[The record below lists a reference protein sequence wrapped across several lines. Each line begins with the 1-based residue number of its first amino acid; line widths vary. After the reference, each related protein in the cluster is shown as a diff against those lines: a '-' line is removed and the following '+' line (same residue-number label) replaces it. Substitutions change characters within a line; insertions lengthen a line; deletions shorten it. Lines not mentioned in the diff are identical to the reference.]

1 MCENLKSVPDNDIRN
16 IRRTKMKKSLLPVL
30 GTAALLILAACGPTE
45 NSSSSASSEK
55 TSEETSTSSSS
66 LPASSEQHGEPTVYP
81 TFEDL
86 EKEPDTSGY
95 SISFKAPE
103 GWDDPY
109 LWAWTNEGGA
119 NAFPGMAWPGRLMEE
134 TADGWYQLAVPTR
147 VDMVII
153 AANQGKDNAIQSE
166 GLPIE
171 GKDVWFDGVSKGT
184 AQNEDGT
191 SRDTYNLTALYEAPA
206 GAPAAKAYVS
216 EAYFGVHVPN
226 AWRTANVY
234 GVDGEGKATL
244 IPTELDSDGYR
255 FMGFANSDYVSYYVT
270 DGGSRTSVNFALRKN
285 NGNSAWFADVG
296 EYLIDGKNE
305 AGIVAYDTK
314 PLPPSDTYRLEV
326 SVPAAWTEPYLWAWN
341 KASGVGMFSTWP
353 GEALEKVSDGKFA
366 YDVST
371 TCDQIIISIDDPNSD
386 KEDARLQTADLA
398 ENIDTSK
405 DTVYATV
412 TDETDANGKYILTI
426 SYEA

>member
-1 MCENLKSVPDNDIRN
+1 
-16 IRRTKMKKSLLPVL
+16 MKKSLFPVL
-30 GTAALLILAACGPTE
+30 GAAALLILAGCGETGD
-45 NSSSSASSEK
+45 SSSAPSSEK
-55 TSEETSTSSSS
+55 NSEETS
-66 LPASSEQHGEPTVYP
+66 LPASSSEPEQTGEPTVYP
-81 TFEDL
+81 TFDDL
-86 EKEPDTSGY
+86 ETEPDTTGY

-103 GWDDPY
+103 GWNDPY

-119 NAFPGMAWPGRLMEE
+119 NAFPGMAWPGRAMEE
-134 TADGWYQLAVPTR
+134 AADGWYQLAVPTR

-153 AANQGKDNAIQSE
+153 AANQGTDTAIQSE
-166 GLPIE
+166 GLLIE
-171 GKDVWFDGVSKGT
+171 GKDVWFDGVSEGT

-191 SRDTYNLTALYEAPA
+191 SRVTYNLTALDAAPE
-206 GAPAAKAYVS
+206 GAPAAREYVS

-234 GVDGEGKATL
+234 GVDAEGKATL

-255 FMGFANSDYVSYYVT
+255 FMGFASSKYASYYVT
-270 DGGSRTSVNFALRKN
+270 DGGSRTSVNFTLRKN

-326 SVPAAWTEPYLWAWN
+326 SVPETWTEPYLWAWN
-341 KASGVGMFSTWP
+341 KESGVGMFSTWP
-353 GEALEKVSDGKFA
+353 GEPLEKISDGKFA

-371 TCDQIIISIDDPNSD
+371 TCDQIIISIDDPNS
-386 KEDARLQTADLA
+386 EDEAARLQTADLL

-405 DTVYATV
+405 ETVYATV
-412 TDETDANGKYILTI
+412 SEETDDTGKYLLTI
-426 SYEA
+426 SY

>member
-1 MCENLKSVPDNDIRN
+1 
-16 IRRTKMKKSLLPVL
+16 MKKSLFPVL
-30 GTAALLILAACGPTE
+30 GAAALLILAGCGETGD
-45 NSSSSASSEK
+45 SSSAPSSEK
-55 TSEETSTSSSS
+55 SSEETS
-66 LPASSEQHGEPTVYP
+66 LPASSSEPEQTGEPTVYP
-81 TFEDL
+81 TFDDL
-86 EKEPDTSGY
+86 ETELDTTGY

-103 GWDDPY
+103 GWNDPY

-119 NAFPGMAWPGRLMEE
+119 NAFPGMAWPGRAMEE
-134 TADGWYQLAVPTR
+134 AADGWYQLAVPTR

-153 AANQGKDNAIQSE
+153 AANQGTDTAIQSE
-166 GLPIE
+166 GLLIE
-171 GKDVWFDGVSKGT
+171 GKDVWFDGVSEGT

-191 SRDTYNLTALYEAPA
+191 SRVTYNLTALDAAPE
-206 GAPAAKAYVS
+206 GAPAAREYVS

-234 GVDGEGKATL
+234 GVDAEGKATL

-255 FMGFANSDYVSYYVT
+255 FMGFASSKYASYYVT
-270 DGGSRTSVNFALRKN
+270 DGGSRTSVNFTLRKN

-314 PLPPSDTYRLEV
+314 PMPPSDTYRLEV
-326 SVPAAWTEPYLWAWN
+326 SVPETWTEPYLWAWN
-341 KASGVGMFSTWP
+341 KESGVGMFSTWP
-353 GEALEKVSDGKFA
+353 GEALEKISDGKFA

-371 TCDQIIISIDDPNSD
+371 TCDQIIISIDDPNS
-386 KEDARLQTADLA
+386 EDEAARLQTADLL

-405 DTVYATV
+405 ETVYATV
-412 TDETDANGKYILTI
+412 SEETDDTGKYLLTI
-426 SYEA
+426 SY

>member
-1 MCENLKSVPDNDIRN
+1 
-16 IRRTKMKKSLLPVL
+16 MKKSLFPVL
-30 GTAALLILAACGPTE
+30 GAAALLILAGCGETGTSSSAAPSE
-45 NSSSSASSEK
+45 GSSEEIAVSSSSSEAEA
-55 TSEETSTSSSS
+55 T
-66 LPASSEQHGEPTVYP
+66 GEPTVYP
-81 TFEDL
+81 TFDDL
-86 EKEPDTSGY
+86 EAEPDTTGY

-103 GWDDPY
+103 GWESPC

-119 NAFPGMAWPGRLMEE
+119 NAFPGMAWPGRAMEE
-134 TADGWYQLAVPTR
+134 AADGWYQLAVPTR

-153 AANQGKDNAIQSE
+153 AANQGTEAAIQSE
-166 GLPIE
+166 GLLIE
-171 GKDVWFDGVSKGT
+171 GKDVWFDGVTDGT
-184 AQNEDGT
+184 ANNEDGT
-191 SRDTYNLTALYEAPA
+191 TRVTHNLTALYEAPA
-206 GAPAAKAYVS
+206 GAPAAKAYES

-234 GVDGEGKATL
+234 GVDAEGKATL

-255 FMGFANSDYVSYYVT
+255 FMGFASSKYASYYVT
-270 DGGSRTSVNFALRKN
+270 DGGSRTSVNFTLRKN

-326 SVPAAWTEPYLWAWN
+326 SVPETWTEPYLWAWN
-341 KASGVGMFSTWP
+341 KESGVGMFSTWP
-353 GEALEKVSDGKFA
+353 GEALEKISDGKFA

-371 TCDQIIISIDDPNSD
+371 TCDQIIISIDDPNS
-386 KEDARLQTADLA
+386 EDEAARLQTANLL

-405 DTVYATV
+405 ETVYATV
-412 TDETDANGKYILTI
+412 SGETDDTGKYLLTI
-426 SYEA
+426 SY

>member
-1 MCENLKSVPDNDIRN
+1 
-16 IRRTKMKKSLLPVL
+16 MKKSLFPVL
-30 GTAALLILAACGPTE
+30 GAAALLILAGCGETGD
-45 NSSSSASSEK
+45 SSSAPSSEES
-55 TSEETSTSSSS
+55 SEETS
-66 LPASSEQHGEPTVYP
+66 LPASSSEPEQTGEPTVYP
-81 TFEDL
+81 TFDDL
-86 EKEPDTSGY
+86 ETEPDTTGY

-103 GWDDPY
+103 GWNDPY

-119 NAFPGMAWPGRLMEE
+119 NAFPGIAWPGRAMEE
-134 TADGWYQLAVPTR
+134 AADGWYQLAVPTR

-153 AANQGKDNAIQSE
+153 AANQGTETAIQSE
-166 GLPIE
+166 GLLIE
-171 GKDVWFDGVSKGT
+171 GKDVWFDGVTDGT
-184 AQNEDGT
+184 ANNEDGT
-191 SRDTYNLTALYEAPA
+191 TRVTHNLTALYAAPA
-206 GAPAAKAYVS
+206 GAPAAKAYES

-234 GVDGEGKATL
+234 GVDAEGKATL

-255 FMGFANSDYVSYYVT
+255 FMGFASSKYASYYVT
-270 DGGSRTSVNFALRKN
+270 DGGSRTSVNFTLRKN

-326 SVPAAWTEPYLWAWN
+326 SVPETWTEPYLWAWN

-353 GEALEKVSDGKFA
+353 GEALEKISDGKFA

-371 TCDQIIISIDDPNSD
+371 TCDQIIISIDDPNS
-386 KEDARLQTADLA
+386 EDEAARLQTADLL

-405 DTVYATV
+405 ETVYATV
-412 TDETDANGKYILTI
+412 SEETDDTGKYLLTI
-426 SYEA
+426 SY

>member
-1 MCENLKSVPDNDIRN
+1 
-16 IRRTKMKKSLLPVL
+16 MKKSLFPVL
-30 GTAALLILAACGPTE
+30 GAAALLILAGCGETGD
-45 NSSSSASSEK
+45 SSSAPSSEK
-55 TSEETSTSSSS
+55 SSEETS
-66 LPASSEQHGEPTVYP
+66 LPASSSEPEQTGEPTVYP
-81 TFEDL
+81 TFDDL
-86 EKEPDTSGY
+86 ETEPDTTGY

-103 GWDDPY
+103 GWNDPY

-119 NAFPGMAWPGRLMEE
+119 NAFPGIAWPGRAMEE
-134 TADGWYQLAVPTR
+134 AADGWYQLAVPTR

-153 AANQGKDNAIQSE
+153 AANQGTDTAIQSE
-166 GLPIE
+166 GLLIE
-171 GKDVWFDGVSKGT
+171 GKDVWFDGVSEGT

-191 SRDTYNLTALYEAPA
+191 SRVTYNLTALDAAPE
-206 GAPAAKAYVS
+206 GAPAAREYVS

-234 GVDGEGKATL
+234 GVDAEGKATL

-255 FMGFANSDYVSYYVT
+255 FMGFASSKYASYYVT
-270 DGGSRTSVNFALRKN
+270 DGGSRTSVNFTLRKN

-314 PLPPSDTYRLEV
+314 PMPPSDTYRLEV
-326 SVPAAWTEPYLWAWN
+326 SVPETWTEPYLWAWN
-341 KASGVGMFSTWP
+341 KESGVGMFSTWP
-353 GEALEKVSDGKFA
+353 GEALEKISDGKFA

-371 TCDQIIISIDDPNSD
+371 TCDQIIISIDDPNS
-386 KEDARLQTADLA
+386 EDEAARLQTADLL

-405 DTVYATV
+405 ETVYATV
-412 TDETDANGKYILTI
+412 SEETDDTGKYLLTI
-426 SYEA
+426 SY

>member
-1 MCENLKSVPDNDIRN
+1 
-16 IRRTKMKKSLLPVL
+16 MKKSLFPVL
-30 GTAALLILAACGPTE
+30 GAAALLILAGCGETGT
-45 NSSSSASSEK
+45 SSSAPSSEES
-55 TSEETSTSSSS
+55 SEETS
-66 LPASSEQHGEPTVYP
+66 LPASSSEPEQTGEPTVYP
-81 TFEDL
+81 TFDDL
-86 EKEPDTSGY
+86 ETEPDTTGY

-103 GWDDPY
+103 GWNDPY

-119 NAFPGMAWPGRLMEE
+119 NAFPGVAWPGRAMEE
-134 TADGWYQLAVPTR
+134 AADGWYQLAVPTR

-153 AANQGKDNAIQSE
+153 AANQGTETAIQSE
-166 GLPIE
+166 GLLIE
-171 GKDVWFDGVSKGT
+171 GKDVWFDGVTDGT
-184 AQNEDGT
+184 ANNEDGT
-191 SRDTYNLTALYEAPA
+191 TRVTHNLTAIYAAPA
-206 GAPAAKAYVS
+206 GAPAAKAYES

-234 GVDGEGKATL
+234 GVDAEGKATL

-255 FMGFANSDYVSYYVT
+255 FMGFASSKYASYYVT
-270 DGGSRTSVNFALRKN
+270 DGGSRTSVNFTLRKN

-314 PLPPSDTYRLEV
+314 PMPPSDTYRLEV
-326 SVPAAWTEPYLWAWN
+326 SVPETWTEPYLWAWN

-353 GEALEKVSDGKFA
+353 GEALEKISDGKFA

-371 TCDQIIISIDDPNSD
+371 TCDQIIISIDDPNS
-386 KEDARLQTADLA
+386 EDEAARLQTADLL

-405 DTVYATV
+405 ETVYATV
-412 TDETDANGKYILTI
+412 SEETDDTGKYLLTI
-426 SYEA
+426 SY

>member
-1 MCENLKSVPDNDIRN
+1 
-16 IRRTKMKKSLLPVL
+16 MKKSLFPVL
-30 GTAALLILAACGPTE
+30 GAAALLILAGCGETGTSSSAAPSE
-45 NSSSSASSEK
+45 ESSEEIAVSSSSSEA
-55 TSEETSTSSSS
+55 EVE
-66 LPASSEQHGEPTVYP
+66 GEPTVYP
-81 TFEDL
+81 TFDDL
-86 EKEPDTSGY
+86 EAEPDTTGY

-103 GWDDPY
+103 GWENPC

-119 NAFPGMAWPGRLMEE
+119 NAFPGMAWPGRAMEE
-134 TADGWYQLAVPTR
+134 AADGWYQLAVPTR

-153 AANQGKDNAIQSE
+153 AANQGTEAAIQSE
-166 GLPIE
+166 GLLIE
-171 GKDVWFDGVSKGT
+171 GKDVWFDGVTDGT
-184 AQNEDGT
+184 ANNEDGT
-191 SRDTYNLTALYEAPA
+191 TRVTHNLAALYEAPA
-206 GAPAAKAYVS
+206 GAPAAKAYES

-234 GVDGEGKATL
+234 GVDAEGKATL

-255 FMGFANSDYVSYYVT
+255 FMGFASSKYASYYVT
-270 DGGSRTSVNFALRKN
+270 DGGSRTSVNFTLRKN

-326 SVPAAWTEPYLWAWN
+326 SVPETWTEPYLWAWN
-341 KASGVGMFSTWP
+341 KESGVGMFSTWP
-353 GEALEKVSDGKFA
+353 GEALEKISDGKFA

-371 TCDQIIISIDDPNSD
+371 TCDQIIISIDDPNS
-386 KEDARLQTADLA
+386 EDEAARLQTADLL

-405 DTVYATV
+405 ETVYATV
-412 TDETDANGKYILTI
+412 SGETDDTGKYLLTI
-426 SYEA
+426 SY

>member
-1 MCENLKSVPDNDIRN
+1 
-16 IRRTKMKKSLLPVL
+16 MKKSLFPVL
-30 GTAALLILAACGPTE
+30 GAAALLILAGCGETGTSSSAAPSE
-45 NSSSSASSEK
+45 GSSEEIAVSSSSSEAEA
-55 TSEETSTSSSS
+55 T
-66 LPASSEQHGEPTVYP
+66 GEPTVYP
-81 TFEDL
+81 TFDDL
-86 EKEPDTSGY
+86 ESEPDTTGY

-103 GWDDPY
+103 GWENPC

-119 NAFPGMAWPGRLMEE
+119 NAFPGMAWPGRAMEE
-134 TADGWYQLAVPTR
+134 AADGWYQLAVPTR

-153 AANQGKDNAIQSE
+153 AANQGTEAAIQSE
-166 GLPIE
+166 GLLIE
-171 GKDVWFDGVSKGT
+171 GKDVWFDGVTDGT
-184 AQNEDGT
+184 ANNEDGT
-191 SRDTYNLTALYEAPA
+191 TRVTHNLTALYEAPA
-206 GAPAAKAYVS
+206 GAPAAKAYES

-234 GVDGEGKATL
+234 GVDAEGKATL

-255 FMGFANSDYVSYYVT
+255 FMGFASSKYASYYVT
-270 DGGSRTSVNFALRKN
+270 DGGSRTSVNFTLRKN

-326 SVPAAWTEPYLWAWN
+326 SVPETWTEPYLWAWN
-341 KASGVGMFSTWP
+341 KESGVGMFSTWP
-353 GEALEKVSDGKFA
+353 GEALEKISDGKFA

-371 TCDQIIISIDDPNSD
+371 TCDQIIISIDDPNS
-386 KEDARLQTADLA
+386 EDEAARLQTADLL

-405 DTVYATV
+405 ETVYATV
-412 TDETDANGKYILTI
+412 SGETDDTGKYLLAI
-426 SYEA
+426 SY

>member
-1 MCENLKSVPDNDIRN
+1 
-16 IRRTKMKKSLLPVL
+16 MKKSLFPVL
-30 GTAALLILAACGPTE
+30 GAAALLILAGCGETGD
-45 NSSSSASSEK
+45 SSSAPSSEK
-55 TSEETSTSSSS
+55 SSEETS
-66 LPASSEQHGEPTVYP
+66 LPASSSEPEQTGEPTVYP
-81 TFEDL
+81 TFDDL
-86 EKEPDTSGY
+86 ETEPDTTGY

-103 GWDDPY
+103 GWNDPY
-109 LWAWTNEGGA
+109 LWAWTNESGA
-119 NAFPGMAWPGRLMEE
+119 NAFPGMAWPGRAMEE
-134 TADGWYQLAVPTR
+134 AADGWYQLAVPTR

-153 AANQGKDNAIQSE
+153 AANQGTDTAIQSE
-166 GLPIE
+166 GLLIE
-171 GKDVWFDGVSKGT
+171 GKDVWFDGVSEGT

-191 SRDTYNLTALYEAPA
+191 SRVTYNLTALDAAPE
-206 GAPAAKAYVS
+206 GAPAAREYVS

-234 GVDGEGKATL
+234 GVDAEGKATL

-255 FMGFANSDYVSYYVT
+255 FMGFASSKYASYYVT
-270 DGGSRTSVNFALRKN
+270 DGGSRTSVNFTLRKN

-314 PLPPSDTYRLEV
+314 PMPPSDTYRLEV
-326 SVPAAWTEPYLWAWN
+326 SVPETWTEPYLWAWN
-341 KASGVGMFSTWP
+341 KESGVGMFSAWP

-371 TCDQIIISIDDPNSD
+371 TCDQIIISIDDPNS
-386 KEDARLQTADLA
+386 EDEAARLQTADLL

-405 DTVYATV
+405 ETVYATV
-412 TDETDANGKYILTI
+412 SGETDDTGKYLLTI
-426 SYEA
+426 SY

>member
-1 MCENLKSVPDNDIRN
+1 
-16 IRRTKMKKSLLPVL
+16 MKKSLFPVL
-30 GTAALLILAACGPTE
+30 GAAALLILAGCGETGTSSSAAPSE
-45 NSSSSASSEK
+45 GSSEEIAVSSSSSEAEA
-55 TSEETSTSSSS
+55 T
-66 LPASSEQHGEPTVYP
+66 GEPTVYP
-81 TFEDL
+81 TFDDL
-86 EKEPDTSGY
+86 EAEPDTTGY

-103 GWDDPY
+103 GWENPC

-119 NAFPGMAWPGRLMEE
+119 NAFPGMAWPGRAMEE
-134 TADGWYQLAVPTR
+134 AADGWYQLAVPTR

-153 AANQGKDNAIQSE
+153 AANQGTEAAIQSE
-166 GLPIE
+166 GLLIE
-171 GKDVWFDGVSKGT
+171 GKDVWFDGVTDGT
-184 AQNEDGT
+184 ANNEDGT
-191 SRDTYNLTALYEAPA
+191 TRVTHNLTALYEAPA
-206 GAPAAKAYVS
+206 GAPAAKAYES

-234 GVDGEGKATL
+234 GVDAEGKATL

-255 FMGFANSDYVSYYVT
+255 FMGFASSKYASYYVT
-270 DGGSRTSVNFALRKN
+270 DGGSRTSVNFTLRKN

-326 SVPAAWTEPYLWAWN
+326 SVPETWTEPYLWAWN
-341 KASGVGMFSTWP
+341 KESGVGMFSTWP
-353 GEALEKVSDGKFA
+353 GEALEKISDGKFA

-371 TCDQIIISIDDPNSD
+371 TCDQIIISIDDPNS
-386 KEDARLQTADLA
+386 EDEAARLQTADLL

-405 DTVYATV
+405 ETVYATV
-412 TDETDANGKYILTI
+412 SGETDDTGKYLLAI
-426 SYEA
+426 SY

>member
-1 MCENLKSVPDNDIRN
+1 
-16 IRRTKMKKSLLPVL
+16 MKKSLFPVL
-30 GTAALLILAACGPTE
+30 GAAALLILAGCGETGTSSSAAPSE
-45 NSSSSASSEK
+45 GSSEEIAVSSSSSEAEA
-55 TSEETSTSSSS
+55 T
-66 LPASSEQHGEPTVYP
+66 GEPTVYP
-81 TFEDL
+81 TFDDL
-86 EKEPDTSGY
+86 EVEPDTTGY

-103 GWDDPY
+103 GWESPC

-119 NAFPGMAWPGRLMEE
+119 NAFPGMAWPGRAMEE
-134 TADGWYQLAVPTR
+134 AADGWYQLAVPTR

-153 AANQGKDNAIQSE
+153 AANQGTETAIQSE
-166 GLPIE
+166 GLLIE
-171 GKDVWFDGVSKGT
+171 GKDVWFDGVTDGT
-184 AQNEDGT
+184 ANNEDGT
-191 SRDTYNLTALYEAPA
+191 TRVTHNLTALYEAPA
-206 GAPAAKAYVS
+206 GAPAAKAYES

-234 GVDGEGKATL
+234 GVDAEGKATL

-255 FMGFANSDYVSYYVT
+255 FMGFASSKYASYYVT
-270 DGGSRTSVNFALRKN
+270 DGGSRTSVNFTLRKN

-326 SVPAAWTEPYLWAWN
+326 SVPETWTEPYLWAWN
-341 KASGVGMFSTWP
+341 KESGVGMFSTWP
-353 GEALEKVSDGKFA
+353 GEALEKISDGKFA

-371 TCDQIIISIDDPNSD
+371 TCDQIIISIDDPNS
-386 KEDARLQTADLA
+386 EDEAARLQTADLL

-405 DTVYATV
+405 ETVYATV
-412 TDETDANGKYILTI
+412 SGETDDTGKYLLAI
-426 SYEA
+426 SY

>member
-1 MCENLKSVPDNDIRN
+1 
-16 IRRTKMKKSLLPVL
+16 MKKSLFPVL
-30 GTAALLILAACGPTE
+30 GAAALLILAGCGETGTSSSAAPSE
-45 NSSSSASSEK
+45 GSSEEIAVSSSSSEAEA
-55 TSEETSTSSSS
+55 T
-66 LPASSEQHGEPTVYP
+66 GEPTVYP
-81 TFEDL
+81 TFDDL
-86 EKEPDTSGY
+86 EAEPDTTGY

-103 GWDDPY
+103 GWENPC

-119 NAFPGMAWPGRLMEE
+119 NAFPGMAWPGRAMEE
-134 TADGWYQLAVPTR
+134 AADGWYQLAVPTR

-153 AANQGKDNAIQSE
+153 AANQGTEAAIQSE
-166 GLPIE
+166 GLLIE
-171 GKDVWFDGVSKGT
+171 GKDVWFDGVTDGT
-184 AQNEDGT
+184 ANNEDGT
-191 SRDTYNLTALYEAPA
+191 IRVTHNLTALYEAPA
-206 GAPAAKAYVS
+206 GAPAAKAYES

-234 GVDGEGKATL
+234 GVDAEGKATL

-255 FMGFANSDYVSYYVT
+255 FMGFASSKYASYYVT
-270 DGGSRTSVNFALRKN
+270 DGGSRTSVNFTLRKN

-326 SVPAAWTEPYLWAWN
+326 SVPETWTEPYLWAWN
-341 KASGVGMFSTWP
+341 KESGVGMFSTWP
-353 GEALEKVSDGKFA
+353 GEALEKISDGKFA

-371 TCDQIIISIDDPNSD
+371 TCDQIIISIDDPNS
-386 KEDARLQTADLA
+386 EDEAARLQTADLL

-405 DTVYATV
+405 ETVYATV
-412 TDETDANGKYILTI
+412 SGETDDTGKYLLAI
-426 SYEA
+426 SY

>member
-1 MCENLKSVPDNDIRN
+1 
-16 IRRTKMKKSLLPVL
+16 MKKSLFPVL
-30 GTAALLILAACGPTE
+30 GAAALLILAGCGETGD
-45 NSSSSASSEK
+45 SSSAPSSEK
-55 TSEETSTSSSS
+55 SSEETS
-66 LPASSEQHGEPTVYP
+66 LPASSSEPEQTGEPTVYP
-81 TFEDL
+81 TFDDL
-86 EKEPDTSGY
+86 ETEPDTTGY

-103 GWDDPY
+103 GWNDPY
-109 LWAWTNEGGA
+109 LWAWTNESGA
-119 NAFPGMAWPGRLMEE
+119 NAFPGMAWPGRAMEE
-134 TADGWYQLAVPTR
+134 AADGWYQLAVPTR

-153 AANQGKDNAIQSE
+153 AANQGTDTAIQSE
-166 GLPIE
+166 GLLIE
-171 GKDVWFDGVSKGT
+171 GKDVWFDGVSEGT

-191 SRDTYNLTALYEAPA
+191 SRVTYNLTALDAAPE
-206 GAPAAKAYVS
+206 GAPAAREYVS

-234 GVDGEGKATL
+234 GVDAEGKATL

-255 FMGFANSDYVSYYVT
+255 FMGFASSKYASYYVT
-270 DGGSRTSVNFALRKN
+270 DGGSRTSVNFTLRKN

-314 PLPPSDTYRLEV
+314 PMPPSDTYRLEV
-326 SVPAAWTEPYLWAWN
+326 SVPETWTEPYLWAWN
-341 KASGVGMFSTWP
+341 KESGVGMFSTWP
-353 GEALEKVSDGKFA
+353 GEALEKISDGKFA

-371 TCDQIIISIDDPNSD
+371 TCDQIIISIDDPNS
-386 KEDARLQTADLA
+386 EDEAARLQTADLL

-412 TDETDANGKYILTI
+412 SGETDDTGKYLLTI
-426 SYEA
+426 SY

>member
-1 MCENLKSVPDNDIRN
+1 
-16 IRRTKMKKSLLPVL
+16 MKKSLFPVL
-30 GTAALLILAACGPTE
+30 GAAALLILAGCGETGD
-45 NSSSSASSEK
+45 SSSAPSSEK
-55 TSEETSTSSSS
+55 SSEETS
-66 LPASSEQHGEPTVYP
+66 LPASSSEPEQTGEPTVYP
-81 TFEDL
+81 TFDDL
-86 EKEPDTSGY
+86 ETEPDTTGY

-103 GWDDPY
+103 GWNDPY

-119 NAFPGMAWPGRLMEE
+119 NAFPGMAWPGRAMEE
-134 TADGWYQLAVPTR
+134 AADGWYQLAVPTR

-153 AANQGKDNAIQSE
+153 AANQGTDTAIQSE
-166 GLPIE
+166 GLLIE
-171 GKDVWFDGVSKGT
+171 GKDVWFDGVSEGT

-191 SRDTYNLTALYEAPA
+191 SRVTYNLTALDAAPE
-206 GAPAAKAYVS
+206 GAPAAREYVS

-234 GVDGEGKATL
+234 GVDAEGKATL

-255 FMGFANSDYVSYYVT
+255 FMGFASSKYASYYVA
-270 DGGSRTSVNFALRKN
+270 DGGSRTSVNFTLRKN

-314 PLPPSDTYRLEV
+314 PMPPSDTYRLEV
-326 SVPAAWTEPYLWAWN
+326 SVPETWTEPYLWAWN
-341 KASGVGMFSTWP
+341 KESGVGMFSTWP
-353 GEALEKVSDGKFA
+353 GEALEKISDGKFA

-371 TCDQIIISIDDPNSD
+371 TCDQIIISIDDPNS
-386 KEDARLQTADLA
+386 EDEAARLQTADLL

-405 DTVYATV
+405 ETVYATV
-412 TDETDANGKYILTI
+412 SEETDDTGKYLLTI
-426 SYEA
+426 SY

>member
-1 MCENLKSVPDNDIRN
+1 
-16 IRRTKMKKSLLPVL
+16 MKKSLFPVL
-30 GTAALLILAACGPTE
+30 GAAALLILAGCGETGD
-45 NSSSSASSEK
+45 SSSAPSSEK
-55 TSEETSTSSSS
+55 NSEETS
-66 LPASSEQHGEPTVYP
+66 LPASSSEPEQTGEPTVYP
-81 TFEDL
+81 TFDDL
-86 EKEPDTSGY
+86 ETEPDTTGY

-103 GWDDPY
+103 GWNDPY

-119 NAFPGMAWPGRLMEE
+119 NAFPGMAWPGRAMEE
-134 TADGWYQLAVPTR
+134 AADGWYQLAVPTR

-153 AANQGKDNAIQSE
+153 AANQGTDTAIQSE
-166 GLPIE
+166 GLLIE
-171 GKDVWFDGVSKGT
+171 GKDVWFDGVSEGT

-191 SRDTYNLTALYEAPA
+191 SRVTYNLTALDAAPE
-206 GAPAAKAYVS
+206 GAPAAREYVS

-234 GVDGEGKATL
+234 GVDAEGKATL

-255 FMGFANSDYVSYYVT
+255 FMGFASSKYASYYVT
-270 DGGSRTSVNFALRKN
+270 DGGSRTSVNFTLRKN

-314 PLPPSDTYRLEV
+314 PMPPSDTYRLEV
-326 SVPAAWTEPYLWAWN
+326 SVPETWTEPYLWAWN
-341 KASGVGMFSTWP
+341 KESGVGMFSTWP
-353 GEALEKVSDGKFA
+353 GEALEKISDGKFA

-371 TCDQIIISIDDPNSD
+371 TCDQIIISIDDPNS
-386 KEDARLQTADLA
+386 EDEAARLQTADLL

-405 DTVYATV
+405 ETVYATV
-412 TDETDANGKYILTI
+412 SEETDDTGKYLLTI
-426 SYEA
+426 SY

>member
-1 MCENLKSVPDNDIRN
+1 
-16 IRRTKMKKSLLPVL
+16 MKKSLFPVL
-30 GTAALLILAACGPTE
+30 GAAALLILAGCGETGD
-45 NSSSSASSEK
+45 SSSAPSSEK
-55 TSEETSTSSSS
+55 SSEETS
-66 LPASSEQHGEPTVYP
+66 LPASSSEPEQTGEPTVYP
-81 TFEDL
+81 TFDDL
-86 EKEPDTSGY
+86 ETEPDTTGY

-103 GWDDPY
+103 GWNDPY

-119 NAFPGMAWPGRLMEE
+119 NAFPGMAWPGRAMEE
-134 TADGWYQLAVPTR
+134 AADGWYQLAVPTR

-153 AANQGKDNAIQSE
+153 AANQGTDTAIQSE
-166 GLPIE
+166 GLLIE
-171 GKDVWFDGVSKGT
+171 GKDVWFDGVSEGT

-191 SRDTYNLTALYEAPA
+191 SRVTYNLTALDAAPE
-206 GAPAAKAYVS
+206 GAPAAREYVS

-234 GVDGEGKATL
+234 GVDAEGKATL

-255 FMGFANSDYVSYYVT
+255 FMGFASSKYASYYVT
-270 DGGSRTSVNFALRKN
+270 DGGSRTSVNFTLRKN

-314 PLPPSDTYRLEV
+314 PMPPSDTYRLEV
-326 SVPAAWTEPYLWAWN
+326 SVPETWTEPYLWAWN
-341 KASGVGMFSTWP
+341 KESGVGMFSTWP
-353 GEALEKVSDGKFA
+353 GEALEKISDGKFA

-371 TCDQIIISIDDPNSD
+371 TCDQIIISIDDPNS
-386 KEDARLQTADLA
+386 EDEAARLQTADLL

-405 DTVYATV
+405 ETVYATV
-412 TDETDANGKYILTI
+412 SEETDDTGKYLLTI
-426 SYEA
+426 SY

>member
-1 MCENLKSVPDNDIRN
+1 
-16 IRRTKMKKSLLPVL
+16 MKKSLFPVL
-30 GTAALLILAACGPTE
+30 GAAALLILAGCGETGTSSSAAPSE
-45 NSSSSASSEK
+45 ESSEEIAVSSSSSEA
-55 TSEETSTSSSS
+55 EAE
-66 LPASSEQHGEPTVYP
+66 GEPTVYP
-81 TFEDL
+81 TFDDL
-86 EKEPDTSGY
+86 EAEPDTTGY

-103 GWDDPY
+103 GWENPC

-119 NAFPGMAWPGRLMEE
+119 NAFPGMAWPGRAMEE
-134 TADGWYQLAVPTR
+134 AADGWYQLAVPTR

-153 AANQGKDNAIQSE
+153 AANQGTEAAIQSE
-166 GLPIE
+166 GLLIE
-171 GKDVWFDGVSKGT
+171 GKDVWFDGVTDGT
-184 AQNEDGT
+184 ANNEDGT
-191 SRDTYNLTALYEAPA
+191 TRVTHNLTALYEAPA
-206 GAPAAKAYVS
+206 GAPAAKAYES

-234 GVDGEGKATL
+234 GVDAEGKATL

-255 FMGFANSDYVSYYVT
+255 FMGFASSKYASYYVT
-270 DGGSRTSVNFALRKN
+270 DGGSRTSVNFTLRKN

-326 SVPAAWTEPYLWAWN
+326 SVPEAWTEPYLWAWN

-353 GEALEKVSDGKFA
+353 GEALEKISDGKFA

-371 TCDQIIISIDDPNSD
+371 TCDQIIISIDDPNS
-386 KEDARLQTADLA
+386 EDEAARLQTADLL

-405 DTVYATV
+405 ETVYATV
-412 TDETDANGKYILTI
+412 SGETDDTGKYLLTI
-426 SYEA
+426 SY

>member
-1 MCENLKSVPDNDIRN
+1 
-16 IRRTKMKKSLLPVL
+16 MKKSLFPVL
-30 GTAALLILAACGPTE
+30 GAAALLILAGCGETGD
-45 NSSSSASSEK
+45 SSSAPSSEK
-55 TSEETSTSSSS
+55 SSEETS
-66 LPASSEQHGEPTVYP
+66 LPASSSEPEQTGEPTVYP
-81 TFEDL
+81 TFDDL
-86 EKEPDTSGY
+86 ETEPDTTGY

-103 GWDDPY
+103 GWNDPY

-119 NAFPGMAWPGRLMEE
+119 NAFPGLAWPGRAMEE
-134 TADGWYQLAVPTR
+134 AADGWYQLAVPTR

-153 AANQGKDNAIQSE
+153 AANQGTDTAIQSE
-166 GLPIE
+166 GLLIE
-171 GKDVWFDGVSKGT
+171 GKDVWFDGVSEGT

-191 SRDTYNLTALYEAPA
+191 SRVTYNLTALDAAPE
-206 GAPAAKAYVS
+206 GAPAAREYVS

-234 GVDGEGKATL
+234 GVDAEGKATL

-255 FMGFANSDYVSYYVT
+255 FMGFASSKYASYYVT
-270 DGGSRTSVNFALRKN
+270 DGGSRTSVNFTLRKN

-314 PLPPSDTYRLEV
+314 PMPPSDTYRLEV
-326 SVPAAWTEPYLWAWN
+326 SVPETWTEPYLWAWN
-341 KASGVGMFSTWP
+341 KESGVGMFSTWP
-353 GEALEKVSDGKFA
+353 GEALEKISDGKFA

-371 TCDQIIISIDDPNSD
+371 TCDQIIISIDDPNS
-386 KEDARLQTADLA
+386 EDEAARLQTADLL

-405 DTVYATV
+405 ETVYATV
-412 TDETDANGKYILTI
+412 SEETDDTGKYLLTI
-426 SYEA
+426 SY

>member
-1 MCENLKSVPDNDIRN
+1 
-16 IRRTKMKKSLLPVL
+16 MKKSLFPVL
-30 GTAALLILAACGPTE
+30 GAAALLILAGCGETGTSSSAAPSE
-45 NSSSSASSEK
+45 ESSEEIAVSSSSSEAEA
-55 TSEETSTSSSS
+55 T
-66 LPASSEQHGEPTVYP
+66 GEPTVYP
-81 TFEDL
+81 TFDDL
-86 EKEPDTSGY
+86 EAEPDTTGY

-103 GWDDPY
+103 GWENPC

-119 NAFPGMAWPGRLMEE
+119 NAFPGMAWPGRAMEE
-134 TADGWYQLAVPTR
+134 AADGWYQLAVPTR

-153 AANQGKDNAIQSE
+153 AANQGTEAAIQSE
-166 GLPIE
+166 GLLIE
-171 GKDVWFDGVSKGT
+171 GKDVWFDGVTDGT
-184 AQNEDGT
+184 ANNEDGT
-191 SRDTYNLTALYEAPA
+191 TRVTHNLAALYEAPA
-206 GAPAAKAYVS
+206 GAPAAKAYES

-234 GVDGEGKATL
+234 GVDAEGKATL

-255 FMGFANSDYVSYYVT
+255 FMGFASSKYASYYVT
-270 DGGSRTSVNFALRKN
+270 DGGSRTSVNFTLRKN

-326 SVPAAWTEPYLWAWN
+326 SVPETWTEPYLWAWN
-341 KASGVGMFSTWP
+341 KESGVGVFSTWP
-353 GEALEKVSDGKFA
+353 GEALEKISDGKFA

-371 TCDQIIISIDDPNSD
+371 TCDQIIISIDDPNS
-386 KEDARLQTADLA
+386 EDEAARLQTADLL

-405 DTVYATV
+405 ETVYATV
-412 TDETDANGKYILTI
+412 SGETDDTGKYLLTI
-426 SYEA
+426 SY